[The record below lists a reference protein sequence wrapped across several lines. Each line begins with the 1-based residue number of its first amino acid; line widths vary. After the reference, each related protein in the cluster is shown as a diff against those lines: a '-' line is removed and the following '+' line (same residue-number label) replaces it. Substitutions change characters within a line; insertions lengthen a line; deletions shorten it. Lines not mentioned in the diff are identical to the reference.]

1 MAKTTLSDTL
11 FPVKEYPANFAYNEK
26 NNSDKWNV
34 KLETGYKFIVR
45 EDTNEILSCMTDEY
59 RLISNESI
67 VNTATPIL
75 EKEGAKLREASI
87 YSDGKRTV
95 WRWTFPQT
103 KVDIGGKDFVN
114 PELCIVNSYDGSAEI
129 QVRSGAYR
137 LVCSNGLVIGMVLSR
152 TRNKHSVWNQ
162 NIDKLEETIHSTILA
177 TKETLV
183 NSLPLLKETNI
194 RKAHIKKVIEM
205 LPSYAMDTLVQYLIA
220 NNPRTYWDLLNALTY
235 ISTHHMQRD
244 RGATLKLENE
254 IYPSIIKLA
263 NTQNKAI
270 A

>member
-11 FPVKEYPANFAYNEK
+11 FPVKEVPAIGIPTEIDEK
-26 NNSDKWNV
+26 EIDS
-34 KLETGYKFIVR
+34 TGYKFIVR
-45 EDTNEILSCMTDEY
+45 EDTGEILSCMTDEY
-59 RLISNESI
+59 RLITNESLLK
-67 VNTATPIL
+67 TAKPIL
-75 EKEGAKLREASI
+75 KKEGAKLREASI
-87 YSDGKRTV
+87 FSDGKRTI
-95 WRWTFPQT
+95 WRWTFPQS
-103 KVDIGGKDFVN
+103 KIDIGGGDIVN
-114 PELCIVNSYDGSAEI
+114 PELAIVNSYDGSAEV

-137 LVCSNGLVIGMVLSR
+137 LVCSNGLIIGMILSR
-152 TRNKHSVWNQ
+152 SRNKHSVWNQ
-162 NIDKLEETIHSTILA
+162 NIDKIEDSIHSTIIA

-194 RKAHIKKVIEM
+194 KKAHIKKVIEM
-205 LPSYAMDTLVQYLIA
+205 LPTYAMETLVQYLIA
-220 NNPRTYWDLLNALTY
+220 HNPRTYWDLLNSLTY